1 MIIKSTSII
10 FKLDYL
16 AVCVHTLFHDNLII
30 QFHCNLHLGLLTEN
44 KTTMTDPLTKGIKK
58 LNFMHEAMNS
68 SFLKC
73 SKYTSRNPKNFVK
86 VATVLVVSSG
96 LLGLGLMEIVTRKR
110 EVGNWLSFS

>member
-1 MIIKSTSII
+1 
-10 FKLDYL
+10 
-16 AVCVHTLFHDNLII
+16 
-30 QFHCNLHLGLLTEN
+30 
-44 KTTMTDPLTKGIKK
+44 MTDPLTKGIKM